1 MKVKIAFDL
10 YQCPITSRKTDDQA
24 VAYMER
30 HLLSIVSLVYIFH
43 EFVFGLK
50 FRLNNIFIH
59 DWLSFQILIL
69 FTPSHTFFIDHNVT
83 IDDIRI
89 FFFVT
94 FASRKYT
101 MIFVNFDTS
110 NATSFSDLNKEST
123 IGFYQ
128 KGKIGCIDYCLGQFK
143 VY

>member
-1 MKVKIAFDL
+1 
-10 YQCPITSRKTDDQA
+10 
-24 VAYMER
+24 MER
-30 HLLSIVSLVYIFH
+30 HLPSIVSLVYIFR

-50 FRLNNIFIH
+50 Y
-59 DWLSFQILIL
+59 FQIFIL
-69 FTPSHTFFIDHNVT
+69 FTPSHTFFSDHNVT

-128 KGKIGCIDYCLGQFK
+128 EG
-143 VY
+143 